1 MNYEKYLDLAGVTD
15 PELRSRCLTYLAQC
29 ESQYSSAKIRR
40 HKAVAWAVVVR
51 RNVGVKLGLAVNGFR
66 RRAPLVMI
74 KFSLLRGK
82 S

>member
-1 MNYEKYLDLAGVTD
+1 MNYEKYLDAAGLTD
-15 PELRSRCLTYLAQC
+15 PDLRAKCLAYLAQC
-29 ESQYSSAKIRR
+29 ESQYSAAGI
-40 HKAVAWAVVVR
+40 
-51 RNVGVKLGLAVNGFR
+51 